1 MSMIDLKHAFAIALG
16 SISSAKLRSTLTA
29 LGIIIGVAAV
39 VANVSLGASFNQ
51 YFTDELDSLGS
62 NFIIIYSQD
71 VNIFYDSELKLIRNT
86 PGIDG
91 VSPFNQQIAPVTYL
105 SSTRQIDVQ
114 GVTEDAQYISNLQ
127 VEEGS
132 FLTDKDKF
140 VAILGR
146 EVAEEKFDRNIS
158 IKNYLDI
165 TIKRQDGTS
174 VTQKFRVKGIL
185 AGEDNTFVTGGPDR
199 DAIIYVPIAT
209 LNEMLNVTDYGGFSA
224 NTASAESVREVS
236 DEVDKRLARALG
248 VPSRD
253 LDNDDAKP
261 YRIFNQ
267 AEIIEQLDSLSN
279 SLTILIT
286 LVAIVALIVGSIGIM
301 NIMLVTV
308 TERTREIGLL
318 KSIGFTR
325 SDILVLFIVESIIIG
340 VIGGIL
346 GTGLGM
352 LGSYIVELYLDLP
365 HVFPIYLIFLGFF
378 ISVLVGL
385 VAGVYP
391 ANKAANLDPVEA
403 LRHG

>member
-1 MSMIDLKHAFAIALG
+1 MIGLRHSFVIALG
-16 SISSAKLRSTLTA
+16 SISSAKMRSTLTA

-51 YFTDELDSLGS
+51 YFTDELSSLGS

-71 VNIFYDSELKLIRNT
+71 VNIFYDAELELIRNT

-91 VSPFNQQIAPVTYL
+91 VSPFNQQTAAVTYL
-105 SSTRQIDVQ
+105 SATRQIDVQ
-114 GVTEDAQYISNLQ
+114 GVGEDAQYISNLG
-127 VEEGS
+127 VDEGN
-132 FLTDKDKF
+132 FLSDKDKY
-140 VAILGR
+140 VAVLGK
-146 EVAEEKFDRNIS
+146 EVAEEKFDKDVS
-158 IKNYLDI
+158 IKNYVDI
-165 TIKRQDGTS
+165 TIKRDDGTS
-174 VTQKFRVKGIL
+174 VTQKFRVKGVL
-185 AGEDNTFVTGGPDR
+185 SSEDNTFVTGGPDR

-224 NTASAESVREVS
+224 RTGDAESVQEVS
-236 DEVDKRLARALG
+236 DEVDKRLARSLG
-248 VPSRD
+248 VSSRD

-267 AEIIEQLDSLSN
+267 AEIIEQLDALAQ

-286 LVAIVALIVGSIGIM
+286 LVAVVALIVGSIGIM

-318 KSIGFTR
+318 KSLGYTR
-325 SDILVLFIVESIIIG
+325 GGILTLFILESMIVG

-346 GTGLGM
+346 GTLLGLV
-352 LGSYIVELYLDLP
+352 GSYVVEIYLNIP
-365 HVFPIYLIFLGFF
+365 PVFPFYLIFLGFF

-391 ANKAANLDPVEA
+391 ANKAANLDPVDA
-403 LRHG
+403 LRHE